1 MAGVFLICRPSH
13 AGFSSGNP
21 CAEEDHEMDQLIT
34 RMSKLSILRGDF
46 DYHFTRLTMII
57 VFIVFGCQKW
67 FDYEAHALIP
77 FISHGPLIFWLYPL
91 FGVRGA
97 AYFLGTAEWILGAL
111 LLIGFWNRKLGIIGS
126 LGSCATYFATVT
138 IIPFFPEPWAAP
150 AGGFPAATLP
160 FLFLMKDVVLLAASV
175 YLLKQDILRLAAT
188 ERSQSMSSVGEKSYK
203 GPLMPNL
210 DAH

>member
-1 MAGVFLICRPSH
+1 
-13 AGFSSGNP
+13 
-21 CAEEDHEMDQLIT
+21 MDQLIT

-46 DYHFTRLTMII
+46 DYHFMRLTMII

-97 AYFLGTAEWILGAL
+97 AYFLGTAEWILGGL

-126 LGSCATYFATVT
+126 LGSCATYLATVT